1 MTTGGGNPANRL
13 LLETRNLGIRFGGLQ
28 AVDSFHFVLEEGRI
42 GGIIG
47 PNGAGKTTIFN
58 MLTGIY
64 RPTTGE
70 IFFDGKKV
78 SGSIHDFAARGIA
91 RTFQNIRLFKEL
103 SVIENIKIA
112 RHMKV
117 RYGLFQALFRTP
129 AVRRREWELEREC
142 MELLDRLSLA
152 RYADRKAGGLPY
164 GIQRR
169 IEIARALATSPRL
182 LLLDE
187 PAAGMN
193 PQEVEQLSKTLRW
206 IAGEFEV
213 TILLIEHHMQLV
225 MAICDH
231 VAVVNFGKL
240 IAEGAPEEIRTDP
253 TVIEAYLG
261 KGGGA

>member
-1 MTTGGGNPANRL
+1 MTP
-13 LLETRNLGIRFGGLQ
+13 LLEIRGLGIRFGGLR
-28 AVDSFHFVLEEGRI
+28 AVDSFHFALEEGRI

-64 RPTTGE
+64 RPTEGE
-70 IFFDGKKV
+70 IFFDGEKI
-78 SGSIHDFAARGIA
+78 SGPIHDFAARGIA

-112 RHMKV
+112 RHLKV
-117 RYGLFQALFRTP
+117 RYGLFQTLFRTA
-129 AVRRREWELEREC
+129 AVREREAELEEEC
-142 MELLDRLSLA
+142 MALLDRLSLA
-152 RYADRKAGGLPY
+152 QYAHRKAGGLPY

-169 IEIARALATSPRL
+169 IEIARALAASPRL

-193 PQEVEQLSKTLRW
+193 PQEVEQLSKTIRW
-206 IAGEFEV
+206 ILDEFKV

-231 VAVVNFGKL
+231 ISVVNFGRL
-240 IAEGAPEEIRTDP
+240 IAEGVPGEIRANRA
-253 TVIEAYLG
+253 VIEAYLG
-261 KGGGA
+261 KGGGV

>member
-1 MTTGGGNPANRL
+1 MTGEPASGAGRP
-13 LLETRNLGIRFGGLQ
+13 LLEIRGLGIRFGGLQ
-28 AVDSFHFVLEEGRI
+28 AVDSFRFVLEEGRI

-64 RPTTGE
+64 RPTAGE
-70 IFFDGKKV
+70 IFFDGKKI
-78 SGSIHDFAARGIA
+78 SGPIHDFAACGIA

-112 RHMKV
+112 RHLKV
-117 RYGLFQALFRTP
+117 RYGLLQALLRTS
-129 AVRRREWELEREC
+129 AVRRKEWELEREC

-152 RYADRKAGGLPY
+152 QYARRKAGGLPY

-169 IEIARALATSPRL
+169 IEIARALAASPRL

-206 IAGEFEV
+206 ILDEFKV

-231 VAVVNFGKL
+231 ISVVNFGKL
-240 IAEGAPEEIRTDP
+240 IAEGVPEEIRTNP
-253 TVIEAYLG
+253 AVIEAYLG
-261 KGGGA
+261 KGGGV

>member
-1 MTTGGGNPANRL
+1 MENPANETRPL
-13 LLETRNLGIRFGGLQ
+13 LLEVRDLGIRFGGLR
-28 AVDSFHFVLEEGRI
+28 AVDSFCFVLEEGRI

-64 RPTTGE
+64 RPTEGE
-70 IFFDGKKV
+70 IFFGGKKI
-78 SGSIHDFAARGIA
+78 SGPIHDFAARGIA

-112 RHMKV
+112 RHLKI
-117 RYGLFQALFRTP
+117 RYGLLQALLRTS
-129 AVRRREWELEREC
+129 AVRRREGELEEEC
-142 MELLDRLSLA
+142 MELLARLSLS
-152 RYADRKAGGLPY
+152 RYAHRKAGGLPY

-169 IEIARALATSPRL
+169 IEIARALAASPRL

-193 PQEVEQLSKTLRW
+193 PQEVDQLSKTLRW
-206 IAGEFEV
+206 ILDEFKV

-225 MAICDH
+225 MAICDRIT
-231 VAVVNFGKL
+231 VVNFGRL
-240 IAEGAPEEIRTDP
+240 IAEGTPGEIRTNRA
-253 TVIEAYLG
+253 VVEAYLG

>member
-1 MTTGGGNPANRL
+1 MENPAGGANHP
-13 LLETRNLGIRFGGLQ
+13 LLEIRGLGIRFGGLQ
-28 AVDSFHFVLEEGRI
+28 AVDSFHFTLEEGQI

-64 RPTTGE
+64 RPTEGE
-70 IFFDGKKV
+70 IFFDGKKL
-78 SGSIHDFAARGIA
+78 SGPIHSFAACGIA

-112 RHMKV
+112 RHLKIH
-117 RYGLFQALFRTP
+117 YSLLQALLRTS
-129 AVRRREWELEREC
+129 AVRRREWELEEEC
-142 MELLDRLSLA
+142 IELLDRLSLSQYA
-152 RYADRKAGGLPY
+152 RRKAGSLPY

-169 IEIARALATSPRL
+169 VEIARALTASPRL

-206 IAGEFEV
+206 ILDEFKV

-231 VAVVNFGKL
+231 ITVVNFGRL
-240 IAEGAPEEIRTDP
+240 IAEGVPEEIKANR

-261 KGGGA
+261 KGGA

>member
-1 MTTGGGNPANRL
+1 MAEPQP
-13 LLETRNLGIRFGGLQ
+13 LLEIRGLGIRFGGLQ
-28 AVDSFHFVLEEGRI
+28 AVDSFHFTLEEGQI

-64 RPTTGE
+64 RPTEGE
-70 IFFDGKKV
+70 IFFGGKKI
-78 SGSIHDFAARGIA
+78 SGPIHGFAARGIA

-112 RHMKV
+112 RHLKV
-117 RYGLFQALFRTP
+117 RYGLFQALLRTS
-129 AVRRREWELEREC
+129 AVRVREQELEEES
-142 MELLDRLSLA
+142 MELLGRLSLSQ
-152 RYADRKAGGLPY
+152 YAHRKAGGLPY

-169 IEIARALATSPRL
+169 VEIARALAVSPRL

-193 PQEVEQLSKTLRW
+193 PQEVEQLSKTFRW
-206 IAGEFEV
+206 ILGEFKV
-213 TILLIEHHMQLV
+213 TILLIEHHMRLV
-225 MAICDH
+225 MAVCDR
-231 VAVVNFGKL
+231 VTVVNFGKL
-240 IAEGAPEEIRTDP
+240 IAEGTPEEIRTNR

-261 KGGGA
+261 KGGADAS